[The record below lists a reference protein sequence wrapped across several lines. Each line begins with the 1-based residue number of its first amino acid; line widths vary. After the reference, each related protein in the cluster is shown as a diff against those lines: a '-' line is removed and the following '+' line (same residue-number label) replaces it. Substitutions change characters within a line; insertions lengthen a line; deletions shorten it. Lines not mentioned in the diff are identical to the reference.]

1 MRPARPVADADT
13 AAGGG
18 RAAAGPTGPV
28 RRATG
33 RWLRTLPLALLLAAP
48 LAQAQDA
55 GFQRCLAALQPQAAA
70 RGIDAAQF
78 TRLTADL
85 QPDRSV
91 LPLLNAQ
98 PEFTTPIWDYLSG
111 LVDEQRVADGRAM
124 LATHGELLARIA
136 AEYGVDA
143 ETVVAVWGVESDY
156 GRVTGKRPLRVSL
169 ATLACEG
176 RRQEFFRGEFLALL
190 SLLASGDLADPDL
203 TGSWA
208 GAFGQTQFM
217 PSTYAR
223 IAVDGDGDGR
233 RDLVA
238 SIPDALASTANYLKR
253 AGWRTGE
260 PWGYEVKLPP
270 GFDVSLAG
278 RTQRRP
284 QSDWI
289 ARGVTRVDG
298 TAITPSDARSAVL
311 LPAGR
316 NGPAFLVLRN
326 YDAIY
331 SYNAAESYA
340 LAIAT
345 LADRLRGGSGIAA
358 AWPTD
363 DPGLSRAQ
371 RRQLQTLLL
380 ARGHDIGAADGMIG
394 SATRK
399 AIVAE
404 QQRLGQQPADGRAG
418 RRILDA
424 LRETGA
430 VPGASAPGATVP
442 AATAFALPAAYP
454 ALLQSPSPTSA
465 RTVNNIQQIP
475 GLRLGTFQG
484 LDALL
489 VDTPL
494 ATAAVSLFG
503 GQLLSF
509 VPRGQQDVFWLSP
522 LRAPLPTPIRGGT
535 PVCWPYFG
543 RQGQGNDVPAHGFVR
558 SLPWQLVA
566 GRREADGSVVL
577 ELEPP
582 PLQDLALRLRMQ
594 LRISDTLEQRL
605 TTTNTGTQ
613 AVRFSEAL
621 HNYFR
626 VADVEQVRIE
636 GLAGRVFHDK
646 NDGGNRH
653 QQHGHWSLHDPRDP
667 GRSDRLFP
675 GVGVATSTQADADTS
690 ARFLLVDPGMGR
702 RIGLEMRNGNTAVVW
717 NPGAEAAARM
727 ADVDAHWREFVCLE
741 AANAGPDLVELAPG
755 ASHTLQQT
763 ITVTATP

>member
-33 RWLRTLPLALLLAAP
+33 RWLGTLPLALLLAAP

-238 SIPDALASTANYLKR
+238 SIPDALASTANYLRR

-260 PWGYEVKLPP
+260 PWGYEVKLPA
-270 GFDVSLAG
+270 GFDASLAG
-278 RTQRRP
+278 RTSRRP
-284 QSDWI
+284 LSDWV

-298 TAITPSDARSAVL
+298 RPVATSDVRSAVL

-394 SATRK
+394 AKTREAIK
-399 AIVAE
+399 AEAA
-404 QQRLGQQPADGRAG
+404 RLGLPATGRAG
-418 RRILDA
+418 QNLLQA
-424 LRETGA
+424 LR
-430 VPGASAPGATVP
+430 
-442 AATAFALPAAYP
+442 
-454 ALLQSPSPTSA
+454 
-465 RTVNNIQQIP
+465 
-475 GLRLGTFQG
+475 
-484 LDALL
+484 
-489 VDTPL
+489 
-494 ATAAVSLFG
+494 
-503 GQLLSF
+503 
-509 VPRGQQDVFWLSP
+509 
-522 LRAPLPTPIRGGT
+522 
-535 PVCWPYFG
+535 
-543 RQGQGNDVPAHGFVR
+543 
-558 SLPWQLVA
+558 
-566 GRREADGSVVL
+566 
-577 ELEPP
+577 
-582 PLQDLALRLRMQ
+582 
-594 LRISDTLEQRL
+594 
-605 TTTNTGTQ
+605 
-613 AVRFSEAL
+613 
-621 HNYFR
+621 
-626 VADVEQVRIE
+626 
-636 GLAGRVFHDK
+636 K
-646 NDGGNRH
+646 
-653 QQHGHWSLHDPRDP
+653 
-667 GRSDRLFP
+667 
-675 GVGVATSTQADADTS
+675 
-690 ARFLLVDPGMGR
+690 
-702 RIGLEMRNGNTAVVW
+702 
-717 NPGAEAAARM
+717 
-727 ADVDAHWREFVCLE
+727 
-741 AANAGPDLVELAPG
+741 
-755 ASHTLQQT
+755 
-763 ITVTATP
+763 